1 MGRHK
6 DPLTPYRMRAL
17 KGGKDGSITY
27 AVTYPGG
34 TSINGR
40 RSSNMAFWGHLTDGL
55 SFEPMMRFQL
65 LSDDEKRK
73 YIFPPEWDISKAF
86 DTVYTRREPGAV
98 CL

>member
-34 TSINGR
+34 TSID
-40 RSSNMAFWGHLTDGL
+40 AL
-55 SFEPMMRFQL
+55 P
-65 LSDDEKRK
+65 
-73 YIFPPEWDISKAF
+73 A
-86 DTVYTRREPGAV
+86 AV
-98 CL
+98 